1 LNGAVIRLPAGT
13 LTIESLAKLGP
24 RWNSRGSATGV
35 PLNYLTQFA
44 PDVAQTISGDLTLGA
59 QWAVDLRAPAAAGAA
74 PALDGSVHLFRERG
88 DVNAGAEIPVA
99 LGLRQ
104 LDARAEVAAGALR
117 VQLDVDGARA
127 GRTHGEATVQLL
139 HGLVDDASP
148 LRLSINADMPSIAW
162 LAPLTGQPGMNLDG
176 TLHLALTGGGTVGAP
191 ALAGTVSGDKLA
203 VRWTEQGVNLRGG
216 TLRAQLGG
224 DELRLQQLSFNGPSG
239 TVSAQGA
246 LRFAN
251 GKAGADLK
259 LVANK
264 LEVLSRP
271 DRTVVVSGEATLV
284 RDASRFAL
292 EGKFRADRALIELA
306 PQGRPTVSDD
316 VVVLGRTPPE
326 AKARKEP
333 AQPLTVDLTADLG
346 DEFRLRGK
354 GVDATLAGTLRV
366 RRTGDDPPRVNG
378 TIRVVS
384 GTYAAYGQKLTIDR
398 GLLTFSG
405 PYDNPSLDIL
415 AVRKTPSGEQPS
427 DTNVEAGVEVRGTAL
442 RPVAKLVSTPTVSD
456 SEKLSWL
463 VLGHGMQGTT
473 GNEADVLGA
482 AASALLSGS
491 GGGFQ
496 NKIAGSLGLDEIG
509 VSGTAK
515 GLESTVVT
523 VGKRLSSRAYL
534 SFEQGASTATS
545 VVRLRY
551 KINPRVTL
559 QLQTGTNTAL
569 DILYSWSFD

>member
-1 LNGAVIRLPAGT
+1 V
-13 LTIESLAKLGP
+13 
-24 RWNSRGSATGV
+24 
-35 PLNYLTQFA
+35 
-44 PDVAQTISGDLTLGA
+44 
-59 QWAVDLRAPAAAGAA
+59 
-74 PALDGSVHLFRERG
+74 
-88 DVNAGAEIPVA
+88 
-99 LGLRQ
+99 
-104 LDARAEVAAGALR
+104 
-117 VQLDVDGARA
+117 
-127 GRTHGEATVQLL
+127 
-139 HGLVDDASP
+139 
-148 LRLSINADMPSIAW
+148 
-162 LAPLTGQPGMNLDG
+162 
-176 TLHLALTGGGTVGAP
+176 
-191 ALAGTVSGDKLA
+191 
-203 VRWTEQGVNLRGG
+203 
-216 TLRAQLGG
+216 LRAQLGG

-246 LRFAN
+246 VRFSG
-251 GKAGADLK
+251 GKTGVDLK

-292 EGKFRADRALIELA
+292 EGKFNADRALIELA
-306 PQGRPTVSDD
+306 PQGRPTISDD
-316 VVVLGRTPPE
+316 VVVLGRTPPGE
-326 AKARKEP
+326 KVKKES
-333 AQPLTVDLTADLG
+333 AQPLVVDLTAGLG

-354 GVDATLAGTLRV
+354 GVDATLGGSLRV

-378 TIRVVS
+378 AIRVVS
-384 GTYAAYGQKLTIDR
+384 GTYSAYGQKLTIDR
-398 GLLTFSG
+398 GTLTFSG

-415 AVRKTPSGEQPS
+415 AVRKPPNGEQPS
-427 DTNVEAGVEVRGTAL
+427 ETNVEAGVEVRGTAL
-442 RPVAKLVSTPTVSD
+442 RPVAKLVSTPTVPD

-473 GNEADVLGA
+473 GTEGDVLGA

-496 NKIAGSLGLDEIG
+496 NKVAGSLGLDEIG
-509 VSGTAK
+509 VSGAAK

-534 SFEQGASTATS
+534 SFEQGTATATS

-551 KINPRVTL
+551 RINPRITL

-569 DILYSWSFD
+569 DVLYSWAFD